1 MHKRSVV
8 SVSLTPRVEK
18 NTAPK
23 NPIIWWKYLIPYL
36 SYLPGTLQIKVTDF
50 AGQPNFQLTWW
61 RDKLLCST
69 SASHGRDFDCN
80 LTSKTSG
87 QFQCSWAV
95 LNSREHSRARRGP
108 VSEGSSTQHPCIASK
123 QPSLKVCQQ
132 EDTATAPSVI
142 PAATPQKCSNSRDNS
157 STWQGGKVTGK
168 VQIKL
173 NSAGSASAST
183 YSKSHKDTCKW
194 FGVILVGMI

>member
-61 RDKLLCST
+61 RGKLLCST
-69 SASHGRDFDCN
+69 SASTGEMLTATSPAKPRDSFSAAELFWIHESTAELGGGLC
-80 LTSKTSG
+80 
-87 QFQCSWAV
+87 QRAV
-95 LNSREHSRARRGP
+95 PHSIHALLLNSHL
-108 VSEGSSTQHPCIASK
+108 SK
-123 QPSLKVCQQ
+123 SVNKRTLPLPPQWFLLPLHRNAAIPG
-132 EDTATAPSVI
+132 TTAP
-142 PAATPQKCSNSRDNS
+142 P
-157 STWQGGKVTGK
+157 GKVGR
-168 VQIKL
+168 
-173 NSAGSASAST
+173 
-183 YSKSHKDTCKW
+183 
-194 FGVILVGMI
+194 